1 MIDLFNQIVA
11 YFSQSMFHVIM
22 FGIVVM
28 ALSSGLDDN
37 NKAK

>member
-1 MIDLFNQIVA
+1 MINLFNQIVD

-22 FGIVVM
+22 FGIVIM

-37 NKAK
+37 NKR